1 MHDMC
6 PALILNISIDFQSR
20 VILELFPTFKSSTFQ
35 SHFKDTL
42 VIFKILSEFWSK
54 SNESF
59 SNFDEIQYSSNDPKI
74 TMVTLIEWAPKDF
87 MESDNL
93 ISGQFIKTINLIKV
107 SRWLWYPYWK
117 VFEAI
122 LLNFEM
128 IFMGMIFIGF
138 MG

>member
-54 SNESF
+54 LNESF

-74 TMVTLIEWAPKDF
+74 TMITLIE
-87 MESDNL
+87 
-93 ISGQFIKTINLIKV
+93 
-107 SRWLWYPYWK
+107 
-117 VFEAI
+117 
-122 LLNFEM
+122 
-128 IFMGMIFIGF
+128 
-138 MG
+138 